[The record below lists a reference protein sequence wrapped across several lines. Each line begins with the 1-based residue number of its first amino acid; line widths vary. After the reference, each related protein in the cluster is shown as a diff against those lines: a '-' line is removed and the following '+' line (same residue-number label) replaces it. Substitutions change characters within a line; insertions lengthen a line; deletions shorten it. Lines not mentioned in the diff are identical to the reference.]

1 MKLKTIINYLL
12 IAFLAIGMGSCTN
25 KDEDSKFDQ
34 TPTERLQARQK
45 ELSDLLL
52 SSEQGWKLV
61 YFTDNTQLG
70 GFTHLF
76 KFKDTKNVEMA
87 SDFDATTL
95 VKNTSEYSIDMGS
108 TVSLVF
114 TTGNY
119 IHLLSDSAT
128 NPNGALR
135 GKGYKG
141 DFQFL
146 YYGQENGQIIFRSNR
161 TAFIELRFVKA
172 TAQDWTDLASNIVS
186 KKNLEREIFQVLETN
201 DGATTHKLEFNFNSA
216 ARFANPFSTDPTYDK
231 SYSMAIQYTPTG
243 FSVVPAIEVANQ
255 KLSEFKFDALTG
267 FFTATGTNNVSATVK
282 FQRTPFTIT
291 DDYKILL
298 AGAGQAQT
306 VFGFINPYL
315 SDAQTNSP
323 LCLLM
328 LDAINA
334 TLPATQKLS
343 RIQMFF
349 NTPYGNY
356 IEYRFAGGLPSLYH
370 EFTVVENPTKKTI
383 ILLSDIWH
391 DGTQL
396 IPEPDFLKDLDSQL
410 FDPEGLYVKKEN
422 FKIQFTNTVYTF
434 TSASSSFRIT
444 TYKF

>member
-1 MKLKTIINYLL
+1 MKKTIINYLL

-45 ELSDLLL
+45 ELNDLLL
-52 SSEQGWKLV
+52 SSEYGWKAV

-76 KFKDTKNVEMA
+76 KFKKEGLVDMA
-87 SDFDATTL
+87 SDFDADIA
-95 VKNTSEYSIDMGS
+95 VYNSEYQIQLGS

-114 TTGNY
+114 TTKNR
-119 IHLLSDSAT
+119 IHLLSDSENSPT
-128 NPNGALR
+128 SALR
-135 GKGYKG
+135 TKGYKG

-146 YYGQENGQIIFRSNR
+146 YYGQENGEIIFKTNR
-161 TAFIELRFVKA
+161 AFIELRFVKA

-186 KKNLEREIFQVLETN
+186 KKNLESEIFQVLETN

-255 KLSEFKFDALTG
+255 KLSEFKFNAVTG

-282 FQRTPFTIT
+282 FQRTPFTTT

-298 AGAGQAQT
+298 AGQAPT
-306 VFGFINPYL
+306 SFGYL
-315 SDAQTNSP
+315 NQYLKNASPNSS
-323 LCLLM
+323 LFNNLVSQV
-328 LDAINA
+328 NA
-334 TLPATQKLS
+334 SLPNGVT
-343 RIQMFF
+343 IQEIDFYF
-349 NTPYGNY
+349 NQGPNKSNY
-356 IEYRFAGGLPSLYH
+356 ILYYFSDNSL
-370 EFTVVENPTKKTI
+370 VVHYFGTTENVTNKTI
-383 ILLSDIWH
+383 VFSHQFWADA
-391 DGTQL
+391 TNL
-396 IPEPDFLKDLDSQL
+396 IPEPAFLKDLDKYL
-410 FDPEGLYVKKEN
+410 MDPQGLYVKKEN
-422 FKIQFTNTVYTF
+422 FKIAGSSVFTF
-434 TSASSSFRIT
+434 TSTSAPFRMT
-444 TYKF
+444 TFPLQ